1 MADKNK
7 KSNRRLLKVE
17 DKKLKEKELIERIE
31 KQKKPP
37 KIFDVIEEII
47 KTKIEKLYD
56 IKPIMEGKK
65 LKDSSK
71 ISGKKIKSGMRR
83 FNRGG
88 KV

>member
-1 MADKNK
+1 MADNGTK
-7 KSNRRLLKVE
+7 
-17 DKKLKEKELIERIE
+17 
-31 KQKKPP
+31 
-37 KIFDVIEEII
+37 II
-47 KTKIEKLYD
+47 KPKIEKLYD

-71 ISGKKIKSGMRR
+71 IIGKKIKSGMRR